1 MKIIVITETH
11 YFPVPVTIPLKVGTA
26 KIEVTDKI
34 YSSYT
39 TVIDVCETEEAAREA
54 LKIQRAL
61 IKRLFGEKALDDENT
76 KDKHAFFTHATKTLE
91 TKG

>member
-1 MKIIVITETH
+1 MKVIAITETH
-11 YFPVPVTIPLKVGTA
+11 HFPVDITIPLKVGTA

-39 TVIDVCETEEAAREA
+39 TVIDVCETAEAARAAIE
-54 LKIQRAL
+54 KQRAT
-61 IKRLFGEKALDDENT
+61 IERLFGEKALDDENI
-76 KDKHAFFTHATKTLE
+76 KDKHAFFTYGTKTLE